1 MRTAQSLVRFFV
13 VAGAIGLSSAVQ
25 ADEFF
30 AGKTIMLTTH
40 SEAGGGY
47 DTYLRL
53 LAAHMGRHLPGAPA
67 FTIVNQ
73 PGGGGLVAVNHAL
86 TVAPRDGTLL
96 TIVSQSVPMVAATGG
111 AGLQGPF
118 GELQWIGSFT
128 RANNVTVTWA
138 DSKVASIEDAKMR
151 EVTMG
156 ATSAGTSSE
165 MGPIL
170 YNAVLGTRFKIVVGY
185 AGAEAINAAM
195 ERGEVDGRANST
207 WASIKLTLLDAFKAR
222 RVNVLIQTGLRKE
235 KELPDV
241 PLLSEIVHGDPRK
254 EAMARFMALS
264 VTPARPLAA
273 PPGVPAERVALLRSA
288 FDATMQDSAFLADAQ
303 KRGADIDPMTGAQ
316 TQNIVAAFLATP
328 KPVIDDLRTA
338 LSGFLK

>member
-1 MRTAQSLVRFFV
+1 MMFAL
-13 VAGAIGLSSAVQ
+13 LPHAVQ

-30 AGKTIMLTTH
+30 AGKSITLTTH

-47 DTYLRL
+47 DSYLRL
-53 LAAHMGRHLPGAPA
+53 LAAHMGRHLPGSPA
-67 FTIVNQ
+67 FTVVNQ

-86 TVAPRDGTLL
+86 TAAPRDGTLL

-111 AGLQGPF
+111 AGLKGPF

-128 RANNVTVTWA
+128 RANNVTVTWET
-138 DSKVASIEDAKMR
+138 SKVASIADAKTR
-151 EVTMG
+151 DVTMG

-170 YNAVLGTRFKIVVGY
+170 YNALLGTRFKIMVGY

-207 WASIKLTLLDAFKAR
+207 WASIKLTLLDAFRAGK
-222 RVNVLIQTGLRKE
+222 VNVLIQTGLRKE

-241 PLLSEIVHGDPRK
+241 PLLSELVRGDPRK
-254 EAMARFMALS
+254 EAMARFMSLS

-273 PPGVPAERVALLRSA
+273 PPGVPAERVALLRGA
-288 FDATMQDSAFLADAQ
+288 FDATLRDPAFLADAR
-303 KRGADIDPMTGAQ
+303 KRGADIDPMTGTE
-316 TQNIVAAFLATP
+316 TQEVVAAFLATP
-328 KPVIDDLRTA
+328 KPVLDDLKTA
-338 LSGFLK
+338 LGGFLK